1 MRKNT
6 VLIAAIMFMFVFS
19 LQIAGPASAASL
31 KKIDQGS
38 FTFKDSKNNVDTF
51 KWTAYQKGTNYVEIT
66 GYASY
71 PKSKIGIYY
80 YMYLQKTSSTK
91 IKMTGKV
98 TVKNLKT
105 GAQKSKDLGTYYDS
119 TKLTAV
125 QYYLKEFKP
134 ALKKIV
140 TSTKL

>member
-6 VLIAAIMFMFVFS
+6 ALIAAIMFMFVLS
-19 LQIAGPASAASL
+19 LQIAGPVSAASL
-31 KKIDQGS
+31 KEIDHGS

-51 KWTAYQKGTNYVEIT
+51 KWTAYQKGTNYVEIK

-71 PKSKIGIYY
+71 PKSKVGVYY
-80 YMYLQKTSSTK
+80 YIYLQKTSSTK
-91 IKMTGKV
+91 IKMTGKI

-105 GAQKSKDLGTYYDS
+105 GAQKSKDLGTFYDS

-134 ALKKIV
+134 ALKTIV
-140 TSTKL
+140 ASTKV

>member
-6 VLIAAIMFMFVFS
+6 TLIAAMMFMFVFS

-31 KKIDQGS
+31 KEIDHGS

-71 PKSKIGIYY
+71 PKSKVGVYY
-80 YMYLQKTSSTK
+80 YIYLQKTSSTK
-91 IKMTGKV
+91 VKMTGKV
-98 TVKNLKT
+98 TVKNLNT
-105 GAQKSKDLGTYYDS
+105 GTQKSKDLGPYYDN

-134 ALKKIV
+134 ALKTIV
-140 TSTKL
+140 TSAKV